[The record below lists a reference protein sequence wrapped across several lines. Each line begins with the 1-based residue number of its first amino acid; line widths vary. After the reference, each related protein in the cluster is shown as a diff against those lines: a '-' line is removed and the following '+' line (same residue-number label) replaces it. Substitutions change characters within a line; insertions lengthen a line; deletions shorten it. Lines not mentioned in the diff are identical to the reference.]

1 MKFSAAVNT
10 YVEQHNGVK
19 KILREHL
26 LIFIHPLLE
35 TFLQFNFIKI
45 LFIGSKNQLTNDEKK
60 ETRLALI
67 GQKFQFEMS
76 ELVVGSGGQDTYL
89 DL

>member
-1 MKFSAAVNT
+1 MT
-10 YVEQHNGVK
+10 
-19 KILREHL
+19 
-26 LIFIHPLLE
+26 
-35 TFLQFNFIKI
+35 
-45 LFIGSKNQLTNDEKK
+45 KK